1 MAVSRSLTLEGLAG
15 VEDVNRVTTALMEVD
30 GVDSVEVAR
39 EWAEIEGQARIGDLV
54 AAVEKAGFRARRA

>member
-1 MAVSRSLTLEGLAG
+1 MAGSRSLTLEGLTS

-39 EWAEIEGQARIGDLV
+39 EWAEIEGSARMDKLI
-54 AAVEKAGFRARRA
+54 AAVEKAGFRVRRN